1 MTLNIGFNGA
11 ICISCLIK
19 VDFPFLFEINFLQ
32 DTLTEIQTQWNN
44 AEHPEPPL
52 CYHLR
57 GVFLLALTNGAFLFT
72 TLSKHR
78 GSFLCS
84 ETSSGSRPIV
94 KIQDPPRNNNKMYP
108 RPTGWSDK
116 VQQRQSTVL
125 FNFAGF
131 SYAKP
136 NLYWFFL
143 QRHLTCC
150 IHSVGSLRLTLLS

>member
-1 MTLNIGFNGA
+1 MWQLPHKNG
-11 ICISCLIK
+11 
-19 VDFPFLFEINFLQ
+19 FPFLIWDQFPSRYSN
-32 DTLTEIQTQWNN
+32 WNTN
-44 AEHPEPPL
+44 TMKQCWTPKTPFMLPSKG
-52 CYHLR
+52 
-57 GVFLLALTNGAFLFT
+57 GVPFHGGCSLLALTDSAFLFT

-84 ETSSGSRPIV
+84 ETSSGSRPIRQ
-94 KIQDPPRNNNKMYP
+94 IQDPSRSHNKMYP

-116 VQQRQSTVL
+116 VQQRQSAVL

-131 SYAKP
+131 SFAKP

-150 IHSVGSLRLTLLS
+150 IHSVGSLRITLLRWT